1 MNSSLV
7 HRIFNFQITCP
18 GILTFIIFFYFT
30 YPLSSQTINPDILK
44 KQWDAS
50 WITVPGA
57 SPNGYGVYMF
67 RKGITLT
74 AKPSTFVV
82 HISADNRYKLY
93 INEKLVS
100 LGPAR
105 GDLYYWNFETVDL
118 APYLSEGKNIVSAL
132 VWNEGDLR
140 PEAQISWR
148 TGFIMQGDTPAE
160 SAINTNGSWKC
171 SIDKGYSPLNS
182 PEVIGYYVTGPG
194 ECIDMR
200 KNVRGW
206 KSENFDDS
214 SWSMA
219 VNAFWRG
226 GSPKGLSDAF
236 GWMLVPSS
244 IPPRELTT
252 QRLLSVRESDMN
264 LPKDFPAKPAS
275 FTVAAHSRKTIL
287 LDQGFL
293 TNAYITFL
301 FSKGKDAGILIKYTE
316 ALFIP
321 ANSSYYKVKGGGY
334 MGTDKIYGKGNR
346 DEVKEKIFLGKKDSL
361 ISDGSMKQ
369 EFTSLYWRTFRYIL
383 LSIETKDEPLVIED
397 FYGTFT
403 GYPFKMNARFESD
416 SPSLQKVLDIGWRTA
431 RLCAMETYVDCPFY
445 EQLQYIGD
453 SRIQA
458 MVSFYNSG
466 DDRLVRN
473 ALNLMDHSRIA
484 EGVTLS
490 RHPSFSPQLI
500 PTFSMWYIG
509 MLHDYWMYR
518 PDSNFVKEKIHG
530 TREVLAFFN
539 KYQQQ
544 DGSLKGVPYW
554 LFTDWVDNQKGWS
567 GGVAPIGKDGC
578 SAVLDLQLLLTY
590 QAAAELEYRL
600 GSQAFYKEYLD
611 RAALLKKTIQQKYW
625 DATKGMYADTPEKDV
640 FSQHANTLAILTG
653 MLPAKDN
660 ALLARK
666 MLEDHTLAPA
676 SIYFKYYLHLA
687 FVKAGM
693 GNDYISWLDK
703 WFENIS
709 MGMSTWAED
718 SNVNGAR
725 SDCHAW
731 GASPNIEFYRIILGI
746 NTDAPGFSRVKIE
759 PHLGK
764 LKTASGEM
772 PHPKGK
778 ISVSYKSDGGKWNIS
793 IVLPDGLNGSFV
805 WSGKTYALNPG
816 ETKMSL

>member
-1 MNSSLV
+1 MNSSLFKTMV
-7 HRIFNFQITCP
+7 T
-18 GILTFIIFFYFT
+18 GISIITFIILIT
-30 YPLSSQTINPDILK
+30 SSLHAQTINPDLLT
-44 KQWDAS
+44 KQWNAN

-57 SPNGYGVYMF
+57 TPNGYGVYMF
-67 RKGITLT
+67 RKGMTLST
-74 AKPSTFVV
+74 KPSKYVV
-82 HISADNRYKLY
+82 HISADNRYKLFV
-93 INEKLVS
+93 NEKLVS
-100 LGPAR
+100 SGPAR

-118 APYLSEGKNIVSAL
+118 APYLSAGKNILSAL
-132 VWNEGDLR
+132 VWNEGELR

-148 TGFIMQGDTPAE
+148 TGFIIQGDTPAE
-160 SAINTNGSWKC
+160 SAVNTNDSWKC
-171 SIDKGYSPLNS
+171 TTDKGYSPINS

-200 KNVRGW
+200 KSVRGW
-206 KSENFDDS
+206 KMENFDDS
-214 SWSMA
+214 SWSA
-219 VNAFWRG
+219 VTLAFWRS

-236 GWMLVPSS
+236 GWMLVPSA
-244 IPPRELTT
+244 IPARELRN
-252 QRLLSVRESDMN
+252 QRLLSVRETNMD

-275 FTVAAHSRKTIL
+275 FTVAAHSKVNIL
-287 LDQGFL
+287 LDQGYL
-293 TNAYITFL
+293 TNAYITLL

-334 MGTDKIYGKGNR
+334 MGSDKIFGKGNR
-346 DEVKEKIFLGKKDSL
+346 NEVKDKIFLGKKDSL
-361 ISDGSMKQ
+361 ISDGSVMQ

-383 LSIETKDEPLVIED
+383 LSVETKDEPLVIDD

-403 GYPFKMNARFESD
+403 GYPFEMNARFESD
-416 SPSLQKVLDIGWRTA
+416 NASLQKVLDIGWRTA

-445 EQLQYIGD
+445 EQLEYIGD
-453 SRIQA
+453 TRIQA

-518 PDSNFVKEKIHG
+518 PDSNFVREKIHG

-539 KYQQQ
+539 KYQQK

-567 GGVAPIGKDGC
+567 GGAAPFGKDGN
-578 SAVLDLQLLLTY
+578 SAVLDLQLLWTY
-590 QAAAELEYRL
+590 QLAAELEHSL
-600 GSQAFYKEYLD
+600 GIEAFSKEYLD

-625 DATKGMYADTPEKDV
+625 DASKGMYADTPEKDV

-653 MLPAKDN
+653 MLSTKESS
-660 ALLARK
+660 LLANK
-666 MLEDHTLAPA
+666 MLEDHSLAPA

-687 FVKAGM
+687 LVKAGL
-693 GNDYISWLDK
+693 GNDYLTWLDK

-709 MGMSTWAED
+709 MGMTTWAED

-731 GASPNIEFYRIILGI
+731 GASPNIEFYRIVLGI
-746 NTDAPGFSRVKIE
+746 DTDAPGFKRVKIE
-759 PHLGK
+759 PHLGA
-764 LKTASGEM
+764 LKTAGGEI
-772 PHPKGK
+772 PHPMGK
-778 ISVSYKSDGGKWNIS
+778 ISVRYALEKGKWN
-793 IVLPDGLNGSFV
+793 VMVNLPGNLTGTFL
-805 WSGKTYALNPG
+805 WEGKMYSLKSG
-816 ETKMSL
+816 ETNITL

>member
-1 MNSSLV
+1 MKSKSWSLLIKLVAYNSAFIFLMCQSLAA
-7 HRIFNFQITCP
+7 
-18 GILTFIIFFYFT
+18 
-30 YPLSSQTINPDILK
+30 QTINPELLT
-44 KQWDAS
+44 KQWPAS
-50 WITVPGA
+50 WITVQGA
-57 SPNGYGVYMF
+57 THNGYGVYMF
-67 RKGITLT
+67 RKSITLP
-74 AKPSTFVV
+74 AKPTTYVV
-82 HISADNRYKLY
+82 HISADNRYKLFV
-93 INEKLVS
+93 NEKLVS
-100 LGPAR
+100 IGPAR

-118 APYLSEGKNIVSAL
+118 APYLSEGKNILSAL

-160 SAINTNGSWKC
+160 SAVNTNERWRC

-194 ECIDMR
+194 ESIDMR
-200 KNVRGW
+200 KSVRDW
-206 KSENFDDS
+206 KKENFDDS
-214 SWSMA
+214 SWSA
-219 VNAFWRG
+219 ATSAFWRG

-236 GWMLVPSS
+236 GWMLVPSV

-252 QRLLSVRESDMN
+252 QRLLSVRESDMKV
-264 LPKDFPAKPAS
+264 PKDFPAKPAS
-275 FTVAAHSRKTIL
+275 FTVAAHSKINIL

-293 TNAYITFL
+293 TNAYITML
-301 FSKGKDAGILIKYTE
+301 FSKGRDAGILIKYTE

-334 MGTDKIYGKGNR
+334 MGSDKIYGKGNR

-361 ISDGSMKQ
+361 ISDGSTKQ

-383 LSIETKDEPLVIED
+383 LSIETKDEPLVVDD

-403 GYPFKMNARFESD
+403 GYPFEMNARFESD
-416 SPSLQKVLDIGWRTA
+416 NPSLQKVLDIGWRTA

-445 EQLQYIGD
+445 EQLEYIGD

-458 MVSFYNSG
+458 MVSYYNSG
-466 DDRLVRN
+466 DDRLARN

-500 PTFSMWYIG
+500 PSFSMWYVG

-518 PDSNFVKEKIHG
+518 PDSSFVKEKMHG

-590 QAAAELEYRL
+590 QVAAELEHGL
-600 GSQAFYKEYLD
+600 GSQAFFKEYLT
-611 RAALLKKTIQQKYW
+611 RAAVLKKTIQQKYW
-625 DATKGMYADTPEKDV
+625 DAAKGLYADTPEKDV

-653 MLPAKDN
+653 MVPAKESS
-660 ALLARK
+660 LLAKK
-666 MLEDHTLAPA
+666 MLEDNTLAPA

-687 FVKAGM
+687 LVEAGM

-703 WFENIS
+703 WFENIA

-731 GASPNIEFYRIILGI
+731 GASPNIEFYRIVLGI
-746 NTDAPGFSRVKIE
+746 NTDAPGFKQVKIE
-759 PHLGK
+759 PHVGN
-764 LKTASGEM
+764 LKTVSGEM
-772 PHPKGK
+772 PHPLGK
-778 ISVSYKSDGGKWNIS
+778 IMTSYKLDGGKWNIS
-793 IVLPDGLNGSFV
+793 INLPTGLTGSFV
-805 WSGKTYALNPG
+805 WNGKTYPLKSG
-816 ETKMSL
+816 ETKLTL

>member
-1 MNSSLV
+1 MKSKLWTLFFKPVVYNSVLIILMGQSL
-7 HRIFNFQITCP
+7 NA
-18 GILTFIIFFYFT
+18 
-30 YPLSSQTINPDILK
+30 QTINPDLLTR
-44 KQWDAS
+44 QWDAN

-57 SPNGYGVYMF
+57 TTNGYGVYIF
-67 RKGITLT
+67 RKEIALSTKPT
-74 AKPSTFVV
+74 AFVV
-82 HISADNRYKLY
+82 HISADNRYKLFV
-93 INEKLVS
+93 NEKLVS

-118 APYLSEGKNIVSAL
+118 APYLSAGKNILSAL
-132 VWNEGDLR
+132 VWNEGELR

-160 SAINTNGSWKC
+160 SDVNTNDTWKC
-171 SIDKGYSPLNS
+171 TSDKGYSPLNS

-200 KNVRGW
+200 NSVRSW
-206 KSENFDDS
+206 KKKDFDDS

-219 VNAFWRG
+219 TRAFWRS

-236 GWMLVPSS
+236 GWMLVPSA
-244 IPPRELTT
+244 IPARELRT
-252 QRLLSVRESDMN
+252 QRLLSVRESNMDV
-264 LPKDFPAKPAS
+264 PKDFPAKPAS
-275 FTVAAHSRKTIL
+275 FTVAAHSKINIL

-293 TNAYITFL
+293 TNAYMTLL

-334 MGTDKIYGKGNR
+334 MGSDKIYGKGNR

-361 ISDGSMKQ
+361 VSDGSIMQ

-383 LSIETKDEPLVIED
+383 LSVETKDEPLVIDD

-403 GYPFKMNARFESD
+403 GYPFEMNARFESD
-416 SPSLQKVLDIGWRTA
+416 NASLQKVLDIGWRTA
-431 RLCAMETYVDCPFY
+431 RLCAMETYVDCPYY
-445 EQLQYIGD
+445 EQLEYIGD

-500 PTFSMWYIG
+500 PTFSMWYVG

-518 PDSNFVKEKIHG
+518 PDSSFVKEKIHG

-567 GGVAPIGKDGC
+567 GGVAPIGNDGS
-578 SAVLDLQLLLTY
+578 SAVLDLQLLWTY
-590 QAAAELEYRL
+590 QLAAELEHNL
-600 GSQAFYKEYLD
+600 GSGAFFKEYLT

-625 DATKGMYADTPEKDV
+625 DASRGLYADTPERDV

-653 MLPAKDN
+653 MLSAN
-660 ALLARK
+660 ESNLLAKK
-666 MLEDHTLAPA
+666 MLEDHSLAPA

-687 FVKAGM
+687 LVKAGL

-703 WFENIS
+703 WFENIA
-709 MGMSTWAED
+709 MGMTTWAED

-731 GASPNIEFYRIILGI
+731 GASPNIEFYRIVLGI
-746 NTDAPGFSRVKIE
+746 NTDAPGFKRVKIE
-759 PHLGK
+759 PHLGN

-772 PHPKGK
+772 PHPLGK
-778 ISVSYKSDGGKWNIS
+778 ISVSYRLNGGKWNVGIT
-793 IVLPDGLNGSFV
+793 LPNGLNGSFV
-805 WSGKTYALNPG
+805 WNGKMYELKAG
-816 ETKMSL
+816 ETKLTL